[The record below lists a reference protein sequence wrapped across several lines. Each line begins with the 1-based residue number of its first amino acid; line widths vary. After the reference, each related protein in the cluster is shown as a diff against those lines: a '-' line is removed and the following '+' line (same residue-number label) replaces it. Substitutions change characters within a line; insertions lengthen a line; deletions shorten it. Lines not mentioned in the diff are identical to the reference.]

1 MSVICPL
8 LMIAVKESG
17 FISDLEEKQARCLR
31 EECAWFVAL
40 EDQGKEGCAIKA
52 LAEYHLSTSSKTSIG

>member
-1 MSVICPL
+1 MPDICPL

-31 EECAWFVAL
+31 EECAWFVVD
-40 EDQGKEGCAIKA
+40 EDQGKEGCAIRAMAGPLKSA
-52 LAEYHLSTSSKTSIG
+52 TSKTDID

>member
-1 MSVICPL
+1 MPNICPL

-17 FISDLEEKQARCLR
+17 FISDLEEKQARCLKGD
-31 EECAWFVAL
+31 CAWFVID

-52 LAEYHLSTSSKTSIG
+52 MTGSLDSARTESDID